1 MFKSLF
7 GIVEDAVK
15 IVSAPIE
22 IAADLTRVVT
32 KPVADIAQA
41 AAEEVKDAT
50 NDINGIK

>member
-15 IVSAPIE
+15 IVAAPVS

-32 KPVADIAQA
+32 KPVADVAQMT
-41 AAEEVKDAT
+41 AESIHDAT
-50 NDINGIK
+50 KEITED